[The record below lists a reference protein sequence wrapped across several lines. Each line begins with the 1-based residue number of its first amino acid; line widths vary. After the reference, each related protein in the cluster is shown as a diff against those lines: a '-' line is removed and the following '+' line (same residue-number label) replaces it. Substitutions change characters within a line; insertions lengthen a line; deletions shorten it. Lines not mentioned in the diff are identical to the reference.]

1 MTHYVPSPDDVFINR
16 LVASAT
22 TTTEIVDTGEEKTVT
37 FSHVEVSF
45 PCDDHDNY
53 FDNTKTI
60 GFSIIQNST
69 VHFRLKS

>member
-37 FSHVEVSF
+37 FSHVEV
-45 PCDDHDNY
+45 
-53 FDNTKTI
+53 
-60 GFSIIQNST
+60 
-69 VHFRLKS
+69 LM